1 MSVNNTYD
9 YTNDPEWNRVISK
22 GVIDGIYT
30 IVYEDSSELGRYDKH
45 CYDDASDR
53 RFSPELFAEWNVGR
67 DGARRGGREMVEEF
81 GHYVIY
87 SPDGNWVKTE
97 LREDYCRPEDEYTL
111 KVGEYEVIDH
121 ILECNY
127 ILKKRT
133 GCIEGD
139 EDPWKVLTP
148 SPSEGIPPLH

>member
-9 YTNDPEWNRVISK
+9 YTNDPEWKRVISK

-30 IVYEDSSELGRYDKH
+30 ILYESQATNYDKH

-53 RFSPELFAEWNVGR
+53 RFSPELFAEWDVGR

-97 LREDYCRPEDEYTL
+97 LREDEYTL
-111 KVGEYEVIDH
+111 KVGEYEVKDH

-127 ILKKRT
+127 NLKKRT

-139 EDPWKVLTP
+139 EDPWKVFTP